1 MKNFV
6 TIAFVLLATGTSA
19 FAGSGSLNGIK
30 TFNVNGRVHSLECNA
45 HAVPLGTQ
53 NQKFI
58 CEYENGQA
66 DNGANDSIFI
76 GEVINRPRGSVFTM
90 IQFGDVS
97 DYVSRYVGTIDA
109 SGNVTGSTL
118 DVAGNQFS
126 FSIN

>member
-19 FAGSGSLNGIK
+19 FVGSGSLNGIK

-45 HAVPLGTQ
+45 HAVPLGSQ
-53 NQKFI
+53 NQKLI
-58 CEYENGQA
+58 CEYE
-66 DNGANDSIFI
+66 NGANDSIFI

-97 DYVSRYVGTIDA
+97 DYVSQYVGMIDA

>member
-30 TFNVNGRVHSLECNA
+30 TFKVNGRVHSLECNA
-45 HAVPLGTQ
+45 HAVPLGSQ

-58 CEYENGQA
+58 CEYE
-66 DNGANDSIFI
+66 NGANDSIFI